1 MGLANLQ
8 WVNRIV
14 EEKRKNLMIRYEN
27 KLVSFK
33 AYRPVWHSHSE
44 NNGAYLPFV
53 IESEELLLKIKQVLD
68 DNEIFTRR
76 YFYPSLSTSLPYIPT
91 VQMPISDDISKRVL
105 CLPLYYDLTLE
116 EVDWICKLY

>member
-1 MGLANLQ
+1 M
-8 WVNRIV
+8 V
-14 EEKRKNLMIRYEN
+14 RYEN

-33 AYRPVWHSHSE
+33 ACRPQWHSHSE

-76 YFYPSLSTSLPYIPT
+76 YFYPSLSTSLPYIPA
-91 VQMPISDDISKRVL
+91 VQMPVSDDISKE
-105 CLPLYYDLTLE
+105 YYVCHCIMT
-116 EVDWICKLY
+116 

>member
-1 MGLANLQ
+1 
-8 WVNRIV
+8 
-14 EEKRKNLMIRYEN
+14 MIRYEN

-116 EVDWICKLY
+116 EVDLDL